1 MPGPNPWEIIIGVS
15 NVEAWDTKALNHLV
29 YITWACAGVSGPIFS
44 LTKPPVH
51 IYLEFNRQSLTSFSN
66 FFNLYLDF
74 LGKWGLLLQN
84 MHRCTW

>member
-15 NVEAWDTKALNHLV
+15 NVEAWDTKVLNHLV
-29 YITWACAGVSGPIFS
+29 YITWACAGFSGPIFS

-51 IYLEFNRQSLTSFSN
+51 IYLDFNRPSSSFSN

-74 LGKWGLLLQN
+74 LDKRGLLLQN
-84 MHRCTW
+84 MYRCTR

>member
-15 NVEAWDTKALNHLV
+15 NVEAWDTKVLNHLV
-29 YITWACAGVSGPIFS
+29 YITWACAGFSGPIFS

-51 IYLEFNRQSLTSFSN
+51 IYLDFNRQSLTSFSN

-74 LGKWGLLLQN
+74 LGKQGLLLQN